1 MCKLGIF
8 ERSTTKGLAEGRVVS
23 FIFFW
28 DLYLSGQRPF
38 CQVHLWRRVSME
50 EFCWWVD
57 YGLSYCWV
65 CSKHVLF
72 PPSSRVR
79 CYFILG
85 LYFPLGVYPIYH
97 YIIAYEKKISP
108 PTTPISPPK
117 KRQHVVFSRAW
128 MRCIQGL
135 RQRKVQLKEQDSPK
149 AHTSRLGHTWGM
161 LLQCLS
167 CSDRWGSCFGDAT
180 GQK

>member
-8 ERSTTKGLAEGRVVS
+8 ERSTTKGLPEGRVVS

-38 CQVHLWRRVSME
+38 CQVQLWRRVSLWKS
-50 EFCWWVD
+50 FVD
-57 YGLSYCWV
+57 GLIMDWAIVECAV
-65 CSKHVLF
+65 RLFLF

-108 PTTPISPPK
+108 PTPPISPPK

-149 AHTSRLGHTWGM
+149 AHTSR
-161 LLQCLS
+161 
-167 CSDRWGSCFGDAT
+167 
-180 GQK
+180 